1 MSTMSATTRRGLAAI
16 GMAASAGLALTACAP
31 AAASDRIEISGSS
44 TVAPITEHVSTT
56 SEYAVAVTAEGSED
70 GFARFCAGESAINN
84 ASEAI
89 PQKFMDA
96 CASSGIEFIELPVAW
111 DALTVVVHADND
123 YARDMTM
130 DEFAQ
135 IWAPDSTVETW
146 RDVRAEWPD
155 EELNLY
161 GRPAGSGTFATF
173 THEINGAAGE
183 IRGDVTASDDIA
195 ELTGWIAEDPNG
207 MGFMGIG
214 NYLGSA
220 ETRDDLTTVS
230 IDGVAPSLER
240 AQDGTYPLARPLF
253 IYVSTAALE
262 SEDVTGFVEHYLENA
277 RASAALTFFYA
288 LDGNLTALVQQ
299 RFTDEVTGSMFDG
312 DPFGDVNLADALAR
326 R

>member
-1 MSTMSATTRRGLAAI
+1 MSTASAMTRRGLAAI
-16 GMAASAGLALTACAP
+16 GMAASVGLALTACAQ

-44 TVAPITEHVSTT
+44 TVAPITEHVSST
-56 SEYAVAVTAEGSED
+56 SDYAVSVTAEGSED

-89 PQKFMDA
+89 PQEYMDA
-96 CASSGIEFIELPVAW
+96 CASAGIEFIELPVAW

-123 YARDMTM
+123 FARDMTM
-130 DEFAQ
+130 GELAQ
-135 IWAPDSTVETW
+135 IWSPDSTVETW
-146 RDVRAEWPD
+146 QDVRPEWPD
-155 EELNLY
+155 EDLNLY

-183 IRGDVTASDDIA
+183 IREDVEASDDIA
-195 ELTGWIAEDPNG
+195 ELTGWIAEDPDG
-207 MGFMGIG
+207 MGFMAIG

-240 AQDGTYPLARPLF
+240 AQDGTYSLARPLF

-312 DPFGDVNLADALAR
+312 DPFADLDLAEALAHR
-326 R
+326 